1 MVKITQFRPF
11 LFNTDINGV
20 ISPPFDAISQ
30 KQEKQ
35 LKSRKYNITHLTLP
49 DTASIEEAMDTF
61 ASWKSQGILKR
72 TDDPIIAIIDQSYV
86 RNGQEKRLTGLM
98 ALVNIF
104 PDDGHVKP
112 HERIFPGP
120 VEERVRIMGLLSAQL
135 EPIYLA
141 VESHGIEKLLRSMI
155 SSIDPDLNF
164 TDHAGVGN
172 RIYFIHDSGSVEK
185 IANELMDKDAIV
197 ADGHHRLAA
206 TRKLAQSTA
215 GYARSFWS
223 NIMAYIVPLSSDGL
237 MVAGIHRYVR
247 SGRSFSDIVHEP
259 GMEMTVSN
267 MEKPDA
273 DAPLNVYD
281 GKWYGLEP
289 KNCYCLKHPEDCLS
303 PVHMLN
309 GILFRDTLHFQE
321 QDFRDRIR
329 YTHDVEEAVFQ
340 VDEGNADFSVIM
352 PEWDRDKLFSLIE
365 SYGVLP
371 QKSTYFYPKISSGIA
386 LNCMDTPQG

>member
-49 DTASIEEAMDTF
+49 DTASIEEARDIF

-112 HERIFPGP
+112 HERTFPGP

-141 VESHGIEKLLRSMI
+141 VESHGIEELLRSMI

-172 RIYFIHDSGSVEK
+172 RIYFIHDSGSV
-185 IANELMDKDAIV
+185 
-197 ADGHHRLAA
+197 
-206 TRKLAQSTA
+206 
-215 GYARSFWS
+215 
-223 NIMAYIVPLSSDGL
+223 
-237 MVAGIHRYVR
+237 
-247 SGRSFSDIVHEP
+247 
-259 GMEMTVSN
+259 
-267 MEKPDA
+267 
-273 DAPLNVYD
+273 
-281 GKWYGLEP
+281 
-289 KNCYCLKHPEDCLS
+289 
-303 PVHMLN
+303 
-309 GILFRDTLHFQE
+309 
-321 QDFRDRIR
+321 
-329 YTHDVEEAVFQ
+329 
-340 VDEGNADFSVIM
+340 
-352 PEWDRDKLFSLIE
+352 
-365 SYGVLP
+365 
-371 QKSTYFYPKISSGIA
+371 
-386 LNCMDTPQG
+386 

>member
-1 MVKITQFRPF
+1 MVKISQFRPF
-11 LFNTDINGV
+11 LFNTDINDV

-49 DTASIEEAMDTF
+49 DTASIEKARDSF
-61 ASWKSQGILKR
+61 ALWKSEGILKR
-72 TDDPIIAIIDQSYV
+72 ADDPIIAIIDQSYV
-86 RNGQEKRLTGLM
+86 RNGRERRLTGLM

-112 HERIFPGP
+112 HERTFPGP
-120 VEERVRIMGLLSAQL
+120 VEERVHIMGLLSAQL

-141 VESHGIEKLLRSMI
+141 VESSRIEEMLRHMI
-155 SSIDPDLNF
+155 SSRDPDLSF

-172 RIYFIHDSGSVEK
+172 RIYFIHDSGCVEK
-185 IANELMDKDAIV
+185 IADELMDKDAIV

-206 TRKLAQSTA
+206 TRKLAQSTT

-223 NIMAYIVPLSSDGL
+223 SIMAYIVPLSSDGL
-237 MVAGIHRYVR
+237 MVAGIHRYVKA
-247 SGRSFSDIVHEP
+247 GRSFSDIIRED
-259 GMEMTVSN
+259 GLEMTVSN
-267 MEKPDA
+267 IERPDS

-281 GKWYGLEP
+281 GHWYSLEP
-289 KNCYCLKHPEDCLS
+289 EDGYCSEHPEDCLS

-309 GILFRDTLHFQE
+309 AILLRDTLHFQE

-329 YTHDVEEAVFQ
+329 YTHDTEEAVFQ

-352 PEWDRDKLFSLIE
+352 PEWDRKRLLSLIE
-365 SYGVLP
+365 SYGILP

-386 LNCMDTPQG
+386 LNCLDPPQG